1 MLPSPVFKQVLTGLL
16 ATTAVAAFAQSTK
29 PCSAFFDGRNVYYG
43 PDDQIVADWYFQT
56 EPVLPFR
63 ESLPFLKR
71 MATALRSRGIIPVIA
86 MVPPEGPAFVNK
98 LDPATIKG
106 TSFEQLAQP
115 SHTPKVLAAYRHGL
129 KPFAEAGFETPD
141 LGQGLADYVRG
152 HPKESYYFKHDW
164 HWKPPAAKASAYALQ
179 KYMAEKYPNLTRDIR
194 TQAFKV
200 IIKGTVPHS
209 SLGGWD
215 RVIRRTCPDGFQALT
230 EAKPVIE
237 LQQAI
242 QSGTAL
248 FADQKIDVALVGTSY
263 SAGTHG
269 PAFVP
274 YLSEAF
280 GSEVLNA
287 GLDGGG
293 MLGAMQEWLLTST
306 PDQTPRVLIW
316 EFPRIIL
323 DVPSEANPLTA
334 VMLRQIMPLLAT
346 NPKLEQRVTTPLQAM
361 TVVDFSAVQTDFIRI
376 KFDSFLTRQF
386 KLKLVFEEG
395 AEVVEIL
402 RDSGTHLDSFAL
414 ELPGAK
420 VLKQVVIETLEAPQG
435 NMTVES
441 LRY

>member
-1 MLPSPVFKQVLTGLL
+1 VLTSPVFKKVLTGLL
-16 ATTAVAAFAQSTK
+16 AATAMAAFAQSNK

-43 PDDQIVADWYFQT
+43 PDDQIVADWYFQS

-63 ESLPFLKR
+63 ESLPYLKR
-71 MATALRSRGIIPVIA
+71 LASALRSRGIIPVIA
-86 MVPPEGPAFVNK
+86 VVPPEGPAFVNK
-98 LDPATIKG
+98 LDPATMKG
-106 TSFEQLAQP
+106 TLFETLTQP
-115 SHTPKVLAAYRHGL
+115 SYTPKVLAAYRDGL
-129 KPFAEAGFETPD
+129 KPFADAGFETPD

-179 KYMAEKYPNLTRDIR
+179 KFMAKKYPDLTRDIR
-194 TQAFKV
+194 TQEFKV
-200 IIKGTVPHS
+200 NIIGTVPHS

-237 LQQAI
+237 LQQAT
-242 QSGTAL
+242 QSGGAL

-263 SAGTHG
+263 SAGNHG

-280 GSEVLNA
+280 GTEVLNA

-293 MLGAMQEWLLTST
+293 MLGAMQEWLLSST
-306 PDQTPRVLIW
+306 PDQTPRLLVW

-346 NPKLEQRVTTPLQAM
+346 DPKLMQRVTAPLQAM
-361 TVVDFSAVQTDFIRI
+361 TVVDFSAVQTDFIRL
-376 KFDSFLTRQF
+376 KFDSFLTRHF
-386 KLKLVFEEG
+386 KLKLVFDHGTED
-395 AEVVEIL
+395 VEIL

-414 ELPGAK
+414 EIPGGK
-420 VLKQVVIETLEAPQG
+420 VLKQVMVETLETPQG
-435 NMTVES
+435 NVSIDS